1 MKFEILPKKMYT
13 LIMKKGGGK
22 MKLDLDF
29 SLGSSDDRAQF
40 VSKYLKSV
48 DPTTLTGTNLELIGT
63 YILWGKA
70 WFKPLIYASYLI
82 ALFISCILLF
92 ASCPGNI

>member
-1 MKFEILPKKMYT
+1 MVIWMLPKFEILPKKMYT

-29 SLGSSDDRAQF
+29 SIGSSDDRAKF

-48 DPTTLTGTNLELIGT
+48 DPTTVTDTNLELTGT
-63 YILWGKA
+63 YILWGKHPDG
-70 WFKPLIYASYLI
+70 FNSKQKKS
-82 ALFISCILLF
+82 FSRF
-92 ASCPGNI
+92 